1 MAESLAD
8 RKRRAR
14 RILDG
19 LARMYPDARIELE
32 SSTPLE
38 LLVATILSAQCTD
51 QRVNQ
56 VTAGLFPKYRTAR
69 DWAAIPPARLER
81 EIHSTG
87 FYRAKA
93 RSILGMARALVER
106 HGGEVPRT
114 LDELTELPGVGRK
127 TANVVL
133 GNAFGIPALAVDTH
147 VTRVSQRLGLT
158 RATDAGEDPRRS
170 RAPSSRRTGSP
181 RPAISSSGM
190 VGGPV
195 RRGPPSARNAGS
207 ARSAPGP
214 GRRRR
219 RRRSRRSRAA
229 PIGGERYERV
239 DRFGTGP

>member
-19 LARMYPDARIELE
+19 LARMYPGARIELE

-69 DWAAIPPARLER
+69 DWAAIPPERLER

-87 FYRAKA
+87 FFRAKA
-93 RSILGMARALVER
+93 KSIRGMARALVER

-114 LDELTELPGVGRK
+114 LDELTRLPGVGRK

-147 VTRVSQRLGLT
+147 VTRVSEASHLLIWHG
-158 RATDAGEDPRRS
+158 RRTCQA
-170 RAPSSRRTGSP
+170 RAPKCPECGVRALCPWPGKT
-181 RPAISSSGM
+181 RPASSKPAATGDAE
-190 VGGPV
+190 
-195 RRGPPSARNAGS
+195 RGRK
-207 ARSAPGP
+207 
-214 GRRRR
+214 
-219 RRRSRRSRAA
+219 
-229 PIGGERYERV
+229 V
-239 DRFGTGP
+239 

>member
-1 MAESLAD
+1 MAEALAD
-8 RKRRAR
+8 KKRRVQ

-56 VTAGLFPKYRTAR
+56 VTAGLFPKYRAAR

-87 FYRAKA
+87 FYRAKTK
-93 RSILGMARALVER
+93 SILGMARALVER

-114 LDELTELPGVGRK
+114 LDELTKLPGVGRK

-147 VTRVSQRLGLT
+147 VFRVSQRLGLARGDDPEKIHDQLCQVLPRPRWT
-158 RATDAGEDPRRS
+158 QASHLLILHGRRVCAARKPACPTCPILARCPWSGKTKAVPRRA
-170 RAPSSRRTGSP
+170 RVPS
-181 RPAISSSGM
+181 
-190 VGGPV
+190 
-195 RRGPPSARNAGS
+195 
-207 ARSAPGP
+207 P
-214 GRRRR
+214 GRVG
-219 RRRSRRSRAA
+219 S
-229 PIGGERYERV
+229 
-239 DRFGTGP
+239 

>member
-1 MAESLAD
+1 MAETLSD
-8 RKRRAR
+8 RKRRVR

-56 VTAGLFPKYRTAR
+56 VTAGLFPKYRTAH
-69 DWAAIPPARLER
+69 DWAAIPPARLEH

-93 RSILGMARALVER
+93 KSILGMARALMDR
-106 HGGEVPRT
+106 HGGEVPRA
-114 LDELTELPGVGRK
+114 LDELTALPGVGRK

-158 RATDAGEDPRRS
+158 RATDAEKIHDDLVAIFPPDRLTQASHLLIWHGRRTCQA
-170 RAPSSRRTGSP
+170 RAPKCPECGVRVLCP
-181 RPAISSSGM
+181 WPAKTLPSGAKPA
-190 VGGPV
+190 VK
-195 RRGPPSARNAGS
+195 NA
-207 ARSAPGP
+207 AK
-214 GRRRR
+214 RRRKVR
-219 RRRSRRSRAA
+219 K
-229 PIGGERYERV
+229 G
-239 DRFGTGP
+239 

>member
-19 LARMYPDARIELE
+19 LAGMYPDARIELD

-51 QRVNQ
+51 QRVNL

-93 RSILGMARALVER
+93 KSLLGMARRA
-106 HGGEVPRT
+106 GGTPWRRGAAHARRADQAPRRGAQDRQCGAGQC
-114 LDELTELPGVGRK
+114 LRDSGPRGGHPR
-127 TANVVL
+127 
-133 GNAFGIPALAVDTH
+133 
-147 VTRVSQRLGLT
+147 
-158 RATDAGEDPRRS
+158 DAGVPAAGSDPGHGRGEDTRRARRHPADGS
-170 RAPSSRRTGSP
+170 AHPGQPSPHLAWSADLWGARPQVPGMRSPLALPLARARRT
-181 RPAISSSGM
+181 
-190 VGGPV
+190 
-195 RRGPPSARNAGS
+195 
-207 ARSAPGP
+207 
-214 GRRRR
+214 RRRR
-219 RRRSRRSRAA
+219 RRRPRAA
-229 PIGGERYERV
+229 PTGEK
-239 DRFGTGP
+239 GTKGLTDL